1 MDAQRAVLRADTPLA
16 ELLETLPFLPELYRV
31 SFTGGAVSYE
41 MQDALT
47 AAFPALSFRWDV
59 EVLGVTASSGGK
71 GALLRRADAH
81 RAGRG
86 HALR

>member
-59 EVLGVTASSGGK
+59 EVLGVTASSAAKELSFAGQP
-71 GALLRRADAH
+71 AH